1 MKKIILILLTLL
13 TSVMAWADSFTLSNS
28 GNVFTIEHYGN
39 NTKTVCYRTVSLS
52 AIAGKHYTETTGTLT
67 FSGYETKTIT
77 VDETPND
84 DVDEKYHF
92 QTGTTRTYRFEMLDE
107 GGFLIDHI
115 DRNIDYG
122 NNYQHNTTYVNKGVT
137 DLVYF
142 DNSGNIQSGN
152 NNKYLD
158 VSYSSANWIKVTDAG
173 YSQAVHNVST
183 GDLYNNKSALR
194 SYLNSIGYKMYAT
207 VYFTQKEEK
216 DGYQYI
222 QILADNNSTYD
233 GNDPDG
239 AVNTPSTSLYKAC
252 FELSY
257 TGGYITSEHHQF
269 FPHRYDFVNK
279 SAEQNAG
286 LTRYSFDDG
295 NTYLY
300 EQEYKS
306 NSYNA
311 STSGSLILAPTVNNL
326 NIRFDAAGN
335 SDDDW
340 DFKDMKVRLA
350 LVDATAPTILNNYKV
365 SGGRHSKGNTIY
377 VSVPFSEIVTVS
389 GTPTLSTTWGT
400 LTYVAG
406 SGTNVLTF
414 SGDIS
419 ISASGTF
426 TVNSYNG
433 TITDLAGNTFTGTI
447 SHAFGTSMDASY
459 IYTITYN
466 LGVGHMPSG
475 QSNPTNYTYETAPIT
490 LINPI
495 YTPSNP
501 IVDDYDFSGW
511 TTSNNNTPV
520 MEATIPTHSHGNIV
534 YTAKWTRRPQ
544 YELDSSTGVLTLIY
558 GIFNNDNRWSQNT
571 SFLNSVRS
579 VTATDQVRFVG
590 DCASLFQDLENCT
603 SMDLNSVN
611 TSAATNMNHLFAGC
625 AKLTSIDLSGWDTGN
640 VTNMYGLFMQCNNL
654 TSLNL
659 SGWDTHNV
667 TDMSYMF
674 IQCKKLSQVTGLS
687 SFNTAN
693 VTNMRYMFA
702 WCEGFTSLDLSSWDT
717 GNVNDLESMFHSCH
731 NLSSL
736 NVSTWNLAKASSF
749 KMMFCD
755 CTSLT
760 SLDISNWNTANVTNM
775 NETFAS
781 CPRLNTLDLTSWNT
795 ANVNNTSVMFYNCSS
810 LTKIIVGPGW
820 NMENVSANYSYY
832 MFQKCY
838 NLVGGRGTT
847 YDANHIDK
855 EYARIDGGPD
865 SPGYLTDSN
874 ALPRYTYDST
884 TGTLSLNWGEF
895 NKDNKWG
902 DDVDIQAVT
911 SVNATSEVS
920 FTGDCSALFYNFSS
934 CESMDLSSVNTSEMT
949 SACDMFKLCEALTS
963 LDLSK
968 WNTANVTN
976 MASMFYNCSSLTSL
990 DVSHFNTSNVNFIS
1004 SMFHYCSSLD
1014 SLDVSTWNTS
1024 NVTNMACLFYGCTSL
1039 KSLDLSNWDTG
1050 NVTDMAAVF
1059 DNCSSL
1065 GTLNLEGWNTD
1076 NVTNLTVM
1084 FYGCSSL
1091 DTLDLSGW
1099 NTANVTNMSAMFYGC
1114 TGLTSLDLMN
1124 WDTGNV
1130 TNMSAMFVDCSNLT
1144 TIYADK
1150 DWDTGNLYTSEYM
1163 FQNCTSLVG
1172 GKGTTYDQ
1180 SHVNSLYARIDG
1192 GPEHPGYFTDAN
1204 PVVVVPGDVDG
1215 DGEVTTVDITA
1226 IYNYLLNGD
1235 ETFITTSDV
1244 DGDGYITT
1252 GDITFIYNILLG
1264 N

>member
-13 TSVMAWADSFTLSNS
+13 TSVTAWAGVFSVTSSSNEFYIHH
-28 GNVFTIEHYGN
+28 NVRGTH
-39 NTKTVCYRTVSLS
+39 TVYYRTVSLS
-52 AIAGKHYTETTGTLT
+52 AIAGIHYTET
-67 FSGYETKTIT
+67 SGSITMTDFEDRTIT
-77 VDETPND
+77 VDETPNN
-84 DVDEKYHF
+84 DVNEKYHY
-92 QTGTTRTYRFEMLDE
+92 QTGTTRTYRFEILDE
-107 GGFLIDHI
+107 GGFMMDYE
-115 DRNIDYG
+115 DRDIDYG
-122 NNYQHNTTYVNKGVT
+122 NNYKYNNPYVNKSVT

-152 NNKYLD
+152 DNKYLD

-183 GDLYNNKSALR
+183 GDLYNNNSALR
-194 SYLNSIGYKMYAT
+194 AYMNSLGYKMYAT

-222 QILADNNSTYD
+222 QILADNNSTFD

-350 LVDATAPTILNNYKV
+350 LVDATAPTVLNNYKV
-365 SGGRHSKGNTIY
+365 SVGRHSKGNTIY

-433 TITDLAGNTFTGTI
+433 TIADLAGNTFTGTI
-447 SHAFGTSMDASY
+447 SHAFGTSMDANY
-459 IYTITYN
+459 TYTITYK

-475 QSNPTNYTYETAPIT
+475 QSNPTTYTYETPPIT

-511 TTSNNNTPV
+511 TNENNYTPV
-520 MEATIPTHSHGNIV
+520 MEVTIPTHSHGNIV

-558 GIFNNDNRWSQNT
+558 GIFNRHNRWSESDYN
-571 SFLNSVRS
+571 FLNSVRS
-579 VTATDQVRFVG
+579 VTATDQVRFAD
-590 DCASLFQDLENCT
+590 DCTRLFNSLENCT
-603 SMDLNSVN
+603 SMDLSNVN
-611 TSAATNMNHLFAGC
+611 TSQMTSACNMFGSC
-625 AKLTSIDLSGWDTGN
+625 T
-640 VTNMYGLFMQCNNL
+640 NL

-667 TDMSYMF
+667 TDMGWMF
-674 IQCKKLSQVTGLS
+674 CNCKKLSQVTGLS

-693 VTNMRYMFA
+693 VTDMRYMFA

-755 CTSLT
+755 CTGLT
-760 SLDISNWNTANVTNM
+760 SLDISNWNTANVANM

-781 CPRLNTLDLTSWNT
+781 CSRLDTLDLTSWNT
-795 ANVNNTSVMFYNCSS
+795 ANVNNTSSMFYDCSR
-810 LTKIIVGPGW
+810 LTTIKVGPGW
-820 NMENVSANYSYY
+820 NMENVSADYSYH

-902 DDVDIQAVT
+902 DDVPASAVT
-911 SVNATSEVS
+911 SVTATSEVS
-920 FTGDCSALFYNFSS
+920 FTGDCSDLFYNFSS
-934 CESMDLSSVNTSEMT
+934 CESMDLNNVNTSAMT

-963 LDLSK
+963 LDLSN

-1050 NVTDMAAVF
+1050 NVIDMAAVF
-1059 DNCSSL
+1059 NNCSSL

-1099 NTANVTNMSAMFYGC
+1099 NTTNVTNMSAMFYGC

-1215 DGEVTTVDITA
+1215 DGYVTTVDITA

-1235 ETFITTSDV
+1235 MTYFDTSDV

-1252 GDITFIYNILLG
+1252 TDITVIYNILLG